1 MRTLR
6 FILAEYRANLGWFV
20 AGMAALLAGSVCQ
33 TIVPIYIKLAVD
45 AASPEGIK
53 QQEGVAGE
61 WALKLLPMKP
71 EANMDFVLL
80 ALGMVL
86 ALSLALGL
94 FTFAKRFYLIRISRR
109 TEYSLKKRM
118 YTHLQN
124 QPSAWFDNTRSGG
137 IMSLMTSDVEAVRMM
152 IGPAV
157 MYIGGTIFLFPASL
171 LIMFSLN
178 QLLTWLALIP
188 LVGLTAATLWF
199 NPRVRKYS
207 LASQEDLEQLSAR
220 AQENFAGARVVKAF
234 SREEFEISE
243 LHKQGETYLHN
254 KLGAARNQA
263 LFQSCIWGFSG
274 VGVLIILYFG
284 AIEISAGRFSTGDF
298 AAFILYNLGLY
309 WPMIA
314 LGWVTMLFV
323 RAAASLKRID
333 ALLLSEPDP
342 SRVPGGETPRRIEGE
357 VVFEN
362 VSMRYAPDLP
372 LALEGVSFK
381 LMPGR
386 TLGIVGQVGSGKSTV
401 ASLLLRLASPS
412 GGRILVDQRA
422 IEQYDP
428 HALRRFIGYV
438 PQDSFLFSDTIA
450 NNIGL
455 ALGGGTASAT
465 EIDQTGADAPPDR
478 DAIIRNAVKA
488 AEFEEEVLSLPK
500 GYDTMLGERG
510 VNLSGGQKQRAS
522 IARALAG
529 KPTIL
534 VLDDC
539 LSAVDTDTEER
550 ILRNLKAETREITTL
565 VIAQRISTVAHA
577 DEIIVLDHGRITERG
592 TDAELRAAGG
602 LYAEL
607 AKRQELAAE
616 LA

>member
-1 MRTLR
+1 
-6 FILAEYRANLGWFV
+6 
-20 AGMAALLAGSVCQ
+20 MAALLAGSVCQ

-45 AASPEGIK
+45 AASPEGFK
-53 QQEGVAGE
+53 QQEGIAGE
-61 WALKLLPMKP
+61 WALKLLPMRP

-86 ALSLALGL
+86 ALSLLLGV

-234 SREEFEISE
+234 SREEYEISE
-243 LHKQGETYLHN
+243 LQKQGETYLHN

-284 AIEISAGRFSTGDF
+284 ATEISAGRFSTGDF

-342 SRVPGGETPRRIEGE
+342 SRVPGGETPQRIEGE

-372 LALEGVSFK
+372 LALEGVNFK
-381 LMPGR
+381 VAPGR
-386 TLGIVGQVGSGKSTV
+386 TLGIVGQVGSGKSTI
-401 ASLLLRLASPS
+401 ASLLLRLASPA
-412 GGRILVDQRA
+412 GGRILVDQRQ

-455 ALGGGTASAT
+455 ASVA
-465 EIDQTGADAPPDR
+465 DR
-478 DAIIRNAVKA
+478 DAIIRQAIKA

-565 VIAQRISTVAHA
+565 IIAQRISTVAHA
-577 DEIIVLDHGRITERG
+577 DAIIVLDHGRIIERG

>member
-1 MRTLR
+1 
-6 FILAEYRANLGWFV
+6 
-20 AGMAALLAGSVCQ
+20 
-33 TIVPIYIKLAVD
+33 
-45 AASPEGIK
+45 
-53 QQEGVAGE
+53 
-61 WALKLLPMKP
+61 
-71 EANMDFVLL
+71 
-80 ALGMVL
+80 
-86 ALSLALGL
+86 
-94 FTFAKRFYLIRISRR
+94 
-109 TEYSLKKRM
+109 
-118 YTHLQN
+118 
-124 QPSAWFDNTRSGG
+124 
-137 IMSLMTSDVEAVRMM
+137 MM

-412 GGRILVDQRA
+412 GGRILVDQRP

-465 EIDQTGADAPPDR
+465 ESDQTGADAPPDR
-478 DAIIRNAVKA
+478 NAIIRNAVKT

-500 GYDTMLGERG
+500 GCDTMLGERG

-565 VIAQRISTVAHA
+565 IIAQRISTVAHA
-577 DEIIVLDHGRITERG
+577 DEIIVLDHGRIIERG

>member
-6 FILAEYRANLGWFV
+6 FIVEQYRANLGWFV
-20 AGMAALLAGSVCQ
+20 IGTFALVLGSLIQ
-33 TIVPIYIKLAVD
+33 TVIPIYIKLAVD
-45 AASPEGIK
+45 AASPDGFKVDEGL
-53 QQEGVAGE
+53 AGRM
-61 WALKLLPMKP
+61 ALAAMPVEMRQD
-71 EANMDFVLL
+71 MRFVLTCLGVVMGL
-80 ALGMVL
+80 AVIL
-86 ALSLALGL
+86 AV
-94 FTFAKRFYLIRISRR
+94 FTFMKRFYLIRISRR
-109 TEYSLKKRM
+109 TEYSLKKKM
-118 YTHLQN
+118 YAHLQN
-124 QPSAWFDNTRSGG
+124 QPARWFDTTRSGG

-178 QLLTWLALIP
+178 ELLTWLALIP
-188 LVGLTAATLWF
+188 LVGLTAATIWF

-207 LASQEDLEQLSAR
+207 LRSQEDLEQLSAR

-234 SREEFEISE
+234 SREEFEIQE
-243 LHKQGETYLHN
+243 LRDHGQTYLEN
-254 KLGAARNQA
+254 KLGQARNQA

-274 VGVLIILYFG
+274 LGVLIILYFG
-284 AIEISAGRFSTGDF
+284 AVEIAAGRFTAGDF
-298 AAFILYNLGLY
+298 AAFILYNLQLY

-323 RAAASLKRID
+323 RASASLKRID
-333 ALLLSEPDP
+333 RLIATPPDAAQ
-342 SRVPGGETPRRIEGE
+342 VPGGERPYGLDGE

-362 VSMRYAPDLP
+362 VSMRYAPELP

-381 LMPGR
+381 LPPGR
-386 TLGIVGQVGSGKSTV
+386 TLGIVGQVGSGKSTI
-401 ASLLLRLASPS
+401 ANLLLRLIEPTE
-412 GGRILVDQRA
+412 GRILIDNRP

-428 HALRRFIGYV
+428 HTLRGFFGYV

-455 ALGGGTASAT
+455 ALG
-465 EIDQTGADAPPDR
+465 TGSDSD
-478 DAIIRNAVKA
+478 DIIRRAVRI
-488 AEFEEEVLSLPK
+488 AEFEEEVMSLPG

-510 VNLSGGQKQRAS
+510 VNLSGGQKQRAA

-529 KPTIL
+529 SPTIL
-534 VLDDC
+534 ILDDC

-550 ILRNLKAETREITTL
+550 ILRNLKAETRAITTII
-565 VIAQRISTVAHA
+565 IAQRISTVAHA
-577 DEIIVLDHGRITERG
+577 DEIIVLDRGRVTERG
-592 TDAELRAAGG
+592 TDAELKSAGG

-607 AKRQELAAE
+607 ARRQELAAE

>member
-1 MRTLR
+1 VRTIR
-6 FILAEYRANLGWFV
+6 FIIAEYRANLGWFLI
-20 AGMAALLAGSVCQ
+20 GIGTLLAGSVCQ

-45 AASPEGIK
+45 AASPEGVK
-53 QQEGVAGE
+53 QQEGIAGE
-61 WALKLLPMKP
+61 LALKLLPVKP
-71 EANMDFVLL
+71 EANMDFVLV

-86 ALSLALGL
+86 ALSLALGV

-109 TEYSLKKRM
+109 TEYSLKQRM
-118 YTHLQN
+118 YARLQD
-124 QPSAWFDNTRSGG
+124 QPSAWFDNKRSGG

-207 LASQEDLEQLSAR
+207 LRSQEDLEQLSAR

-234 SREEFEISE
+234 SREEYEIKE

-284 AIEISAGRFSTGDF
+284 AIEISAGRFSIGDF

-323 RAAASLKRID
+323 RASASLKRID

-342 SRVPGGETPRRIEGE
+342 SRVSGGHAPVRIEGE
-357 VVFEN
+357 VMFEN

-372 LALEGVSFK
+372 PALEGVSFK
-381 LMPGR
+381 VAPGR
-386 TLGIVGQVGSGKSTV
+386 TLGIVGQVGSGKSTI
-401 ASLLLRLASPS
+401 AALLLRLASPS
-412 GGRILVDQRA
+412 GGRILVDGKP
-422 IEQYDP
+422 IDDYDP
-428 HALRRFIGYV
+428 HALRRCIGYV
-438 PQDSFLFSDTIA
+438 PQDSFLFSDSIA

-455 ALGGGTASAT
+455 ALGDDSRA
-465 EIDQTGADAPPDR
+465 GADAPAQTPAVPDR
-478 DAIIRNAVKA
+478 DAIIRYAVKT
-488 AEFEEEVLSLPK
+488 AEFEEEVLSLPR

-510 VNLSGGQKQRAS
+510 VNLSGGQKQRAA

-550 ILRNLKAETREITTL
+550 ILRNLKAETRELTTL
-565 VIAQRISTVAHA
+565 IIAQRISTVAHA
-577 DEIIVLDHGRITERG
+577 DEIIVLDHGRIIERG
-592 TDAELRAAGG
+592 TDAELRATGG
-602 LYAEL
+602 LYADL
-607 AKRQELAAE
+607 ARRQELAAE

>member
-1 MRTLR
+1 
-6 FILAEYRANLGWFV
+6 
-20 AGMAALLAGSVCQ
+20 MAALLAGSVCQ

-45 AASPEGIK
+45 AASPEGFK
-53 QQEGVAGE
+53 QQEGIAGE
-61 WALKLLPMKP
+61 WALKLLPMRP

-86 ALSLALGL
+86 ALSLLLGV

-234 SREEFEISE
+234 SREDFEISE

-333 ALLLSEPDP
+333 ALLLNEPDP
-342 SRVPGGETPRRIEGE
+342 SRIPGGLAPERIQGE

-372 LALEGVSFK
+372 LALDGVAFSVA
-381 LMPGR
+381 PGR
-386 TLGIVGQVGSGKSTV
+386 TLGIVGQVGSGKSTI
-401 ASLLLRLASPS
+401 AALLLRLASPS
-412 GGRILVDQRA
+412 GGRILVDQRP
-422 IEQYDP
+422 IDQYDP

-455 ALGGGTASAT
+455 VSVS
-465 EIDQTGADAPPDR
+465 DR
-478 DAIIRNAVKA
+478 DAIIRNAVKT

-565 VIAQRISTVAHA
+565 IIAQRISTVAHA
-577 DEIIVLDHGRITERG
+577 DEIIVLDHGRIIERG